1 MKKLRK
7 PTKVRVTVENL
18 DRKPFVPP
26 VSDGFRAREPE
37 RTATYWRNCYEAER
51 ASKELVKR
59 HLERE
64 REEVKHLQDKIES
77 LSKTRRPKRRLS

>member
-7 PTKVRVTVENL
+7 TTKTRVTVENL

-37 RTATYWRNCYEAER
+37 RTATYWRNCFEAER
-51 ASKELVKR
+51 DANTALRARWWEA
-59 HLERE
+59 
-64 REEVKHLQDKIES
+64 QDENTRLKAEIES

>member
-7 PTKVRVTVENL
+7 TTKTRVTVENP

-37 RTATYWRNCYEAER
+37 RTATYWRNCFEAER
-51 ASKELVKR
+51 DANTALRARWWEA
-59 HLERE
+59 
-64 REEVKHLQDKIES
+64 QDENARLKAKIES